1 MNSISRGIRNA
12 FRNAVRTISIV
23 LILGLSTG
31 LVLTMLAARQAVS
44 DKIETIKSASGNTIS
59 ISPAGVRGFDGGGT
73 ALTSEQLAKVAAVT
87 HVTKVVNSLND
98 RLSSTDTNLVSAV
111 EAGAFGARQ
120 QAASGTSSDAAPAMP
135 ADAITTTTD
144 GATTTTTPRAMP
156 LMVTGVNDTSAIET
170 GATITWKSGAAFD
183 ATADKDVA
191 VLGSGIATKNNL
203 SVGSTFTAYG
213 STITVVGIYDT
224 GTTFGNN
231 GVYFPLVALQ
241 RLSSQAG
248 AITAT
253 TAYVDSSDNLASAT
267 SAIKSALGSAIDVT
281 NSQDT
286 ADATAKPLE
295 SVKTITLWSTIGAVV
310 AGAVIILL
318 TMMMIVRER
327 RREIG
332 VMKAIGASNVKIM
345 GQFIVEAIT
354 LTVLGLVIGI
364 IIGIAAAAPLTKTL
378 VQTSSSSTTSTSQ
391 QGGPGGAPGGIRT
404 FSRSSRQVVQ
414 NVTASVGASTLAM
427 GVGAAVLIAII
438 GSAVPS
444 FAISKIKP
452 AEAMRNE

>member
-12 FRNAVRTISIV
+12 FRNAVRTVSIV

-44 DKIETIKSASGNTIS
+44 DKIQTIKSASGTTIS

-73 ALTSEQLAKVAAVT
+73 ALTSDQLAKVAAVP
-87 HVTKVVNSLND
+87 HVSKVVNSLND
-98 RLSSTDTNLVSAV
+98 RLSTDQTTLVSAV

-120 QAASGTSSDAAPAMP
+120 QQASGMSTNAFPAMSQDGSNSGTSSTPQAMP
-135 ADAITTTTD
+135 I
-144 GATTTTTPRAMP
+144 
-156 LMVTGVNDTSAIET
+156 MVTGVSDNSAIES
-170 GATITWKSGAAFD
+170 GSTITWKSGAAFD
-183 ATADKDVA
+183 ATADKDIA
-191 VLGSGIATKNNL
+191 VVGSGMATKNNL

-213 STITVVGIYDT
+213 ATISVVGIYDA

-231 GVYFPLVALQ
+231 SVYFPLATLQ

-267 SAIKSALGSAIDVT
+267 SAIKSDLGTAVDVT

-354 LTVLGLVIGI
+354 LTVLGLIIGI
-364 IIGIAAAAPLTKTL
+364 IIGVAAAAPLTKTL
-378 VQTSSSSTTSTSQ
+378 IQTSSSTSTTTAGQ
-391 QGGPGGAPGGIRT
+391 AGPGGFGGGA
-404 FSRSSRQVVQ
+404 RSFGSAGRQVVQ
-414 NVTASVGASTLAM
+414 NVTASVGSSTLAM